1 MKKFKFKIGQYVC
14 HRAGGIRPS
23 KMLVVSRGQME
34 ELDGSTQNLYLC
46 AHSSAGNVY
55 RVSYLYEHELQSAGE
70 REPVSGVRSAW
81 RNLVN
86 DPPHGIID
94 EYHEYPIDPAKLD
107 GPFLKVDEIN
117 PDHHGPASD

>member
-1 MKKFKFKIGQYVC
+1 MTKFKFQIGQYVC

-34 ELDGSTQNLYLC
+34 QPGGGTQNLYLC

-55 RVSYLYEHELQSAGE
+55 GRSYLYEYELEAAGE
-70 REPVSGVRSAW
+70 LDPVSGVRSAW
-81 RNLVN
+81 RNFVN
-86 DPPHGIID
+86 DPPPGIID

-117 PDHHGPASD
+117 QDDQ

>member
-1 MKKFKFKIGQYVC
+1 MTKFKFQIGQYVC

-34 ELDGSTQNLYLC
+34 QPGGGTQNLYIC
-46 AHSSAGNVY
+46 YYATASSYPAK
-55 RVSYLYEHELQSAGE
+55 SFLYENNLEAAGE
-70 REPVSGVRSAW
+70 HDIVSGVH
-81 RNLVN
+81 NF
-86 DPPHGIID
+86 GIID

-117 PDHHGPASD
+117 PDDHGPASD